1 MYVFGESEG
10 LVNIF
15 PSGVIGLVE
24 YQWTNNSG
32 YFSTNKDI
40 YNLQS
45 GIYNLI
51 IEDQNNCIYDTTFI
65 INEPD
70 ALLSNPIIVNV
81 SCFGYS
87 DGIVNLNIQGGIGPY
102 TTTWNNSLSNSNQID
117 SLSSG
122 SYIYSVLDANNCN
135 IIDSVFVP
143 EPSQLQTQDSITNV
157 YCSGDSTGSIQIQVI
172 GGTPQ
177 YTFQWSNS
185 SITEDLYNL
194 SAGIYSVDIT
204 DQNGCGLTKSF
215 TIDEP
220 LFPIILS
227 ANLTS
232 VECYGTN
239 TGSIDLTISGG
250 SSPYQTQWNSADTT
264 QDIYNLNTGTYSV
277 TIVDNN
283 QCFID
288 TSFFIPENNEITI
301 SATTT
306 DVRCNGDTTGLIELN
321 NINGGVPPYSFS

>member
-1 MYVFGESEG
+1 MEEH
-10 LVNIF
+10 
-15 PSGVIGLVE
+15 
-24 YQWTNNSG
+24 
-32 YFSTNKDI
+32 
-40 YNLQS
+40 
-45 GIYNLI
+45 
-51 IEDQNNCIYDTTFI
+51 
-65 INEPD
+65 
-70 ALLSNPIIVNV
+70 
-81 SCFGYS
+81 
-87 DGIVNLNIQGGIGPY
+87 LNIHFNGV
-102 TTTWNNSLSNSNQID
+102 TH
-117 SLSSG
+117 
-122 SYIYSVLDANNCN
+122 
-135 IIDSVFVP
+135 
-143 EPSQLQTQDSITNV
+143 QLQR
-157 YCSGDSTGSIQIQVI
+157 
-172 GGTPQ
+172 
-177 YTFQWSNS
+177 
-185 SITEDLYNL
+185 DLYNL

-288 TSFFIPENNEITI
+288 TSFSFQKIMKLQ
-301 SATTT
+301 SALPQLTFAVMVTQQ
-306 DVRCNGDTTGLIELN
+306 D
-321 NINGGVPPYSFS
+321 